1 MTDTTETTSESTPR
15 PGVSRR
21 ALLVAAPI
29 AVAAV
34 GVGVAACGDDD
45 SSTTSD
51 ASTTPADTDTSGT
64 SGADVLA
71 STTDVP
77 VGGAKVVGDVVVTQA
92 TAGAFAAFS
101 TRCPHMGCAVAP
113 KDSTLDCPCHGSE
126 FKLDGS
132 LVKGPA
138 TTGLTAVPVKVNGTD
153 IVKA

>member
-1 MTDTTETTSESTPR
+1 MTDTTTTTLESTSP

-21 ALLVAAPI
+21 TLLVAAPI

-34 GVGVAACGDDD
+34 GVGVAACGSDD
-45 SSTTSD
+45 SSTSSEGT
-51 ASTTPADTDTSGT
+51 TTPADTG

-71 STTDVP
+71 STTDIP

-92 TAGAFAAFS
+92 SAGAFAAFS

-138 TTGLTAVPVKVNGTD
+138 TTGLTAVPVKVSGTD